1 MGGKSI
7 EQRIKEA
14 EEKARAARAK
24 VKALE
29 TIARKKDRKDRTR
42 RLIQVGAI
50 VSIVGIDTPEKA
62 ERFKV
67 SVEGGSEK
75 FKTWL
80 TRTLEGEKA
89 GAPHTENS

>member
-7 EQRIKEA
+7 EERIKEA
-14 EEKARAARAK
+14 EERAKQARAK

-29 TIARKKDRKDRTR
+29 NIARKKDRKDRTR

-50 VSIVGIDTPEKA
+50 LSTVGIDTPEKA
-62 ERFKV
+62 ERLKV

-75 FKTWL
+75 FKGWL
-80 TRTLEGEKA
+80 TRTLEGEKT
-89 GAPHTENS
+89 GAPHPES